1 MLVACSEIVDNCSAH
16 RGAKA
21 VARLRVQFPNLQL
34 VHAPVHA
41 SWLNQVESYF
51 SIVQRKLLA
60 PNDFPNLDA
69 VAEHLL
75 DFQYDG
81 EATAQPFQWKFTRQD
96 LNDLLAKFDQIHD

>member
-81 EATAQPFQWKFTRQD
+81 KPRRSPSNGSSRVMT
-96 LNDLLAKFDQIHD
+96 